1 MDHFDLIIVGGG
13 VAGSAMATVM
23 GRAGR
28 RCLVLERTTEF
39 ADRTKG
45 EWIAPWGVAEAE
57 RLGLI
62 DDIARARGHVLRRH
76 ARLGPEIDP
85 EESVR
90 QALLLD
96 ELPGVPGAMTQ
107 RHPDLCQALLDAAS
121 EAGAQTI
128 RGASG
133 VEVRTGERPSVG
145 WTGGEASALLVI
157 AADGRNSGVRRQ
169 LKLELQRDQPHHLF
183 SGLLVEGAD
192 EWPADL
198 QMTGTEGNVHF
209 LAFPQGEGRVR
220 LYLGFGLDQPRLVS
234 GPEGP
239 TRFLEQFAALTCVPY
254 GDALA
259 DATPVSPCATYPNE
273 ATWLQDPT
281 AAAGVVF
288 IADAAGWDDPITG
301 QGLSVTLRDV
311 RVLSDLLLA
320 DEDWSASMLQ
330 PFVKERAERM
340 RRLRFASTF
349 TSVLYNEFG
358 PEADARRI
366 DFAERNAA
374 DRTLGA
380 GRYAAF
386 VGPEV
391 LPAEAFSQA
400 EFDRALRPAKTP

>member
-1 MDHFDLIIVGGG
+1 MDHFDLIVVGGG

-23 GRAGR
+23 GRAGH
-28 RCLVLERTTEF
+28 RCLVLEKTTEF

-85 EESVR
+85 GESIR
-90 QALLLD
+90 QALPLD

-107 RHPDLCQALLDAAS
+107 RHPDLCQTLFDAAS
-121 EAGAQTI
+121 EAGAQTV
-128 RGASG
+128 RGVSDIKVTA
-133 VEVRTGERPSVG
+133 GEQPSVT
-145 WTGGEASALLVI
+145 WSGGEASARLVI
-157 AADGRNSGVRRQ
+157 AADGRNSSVRRQ
-169 LKLELQRDQPHHLF
+169 LKLELQRNQPHHLF
-183 SGLLVEGAD
+183 SGLLVEGAYD
-192 EWPADL
+192 WPDDL

-259 DATPVSPCATYPNE
+259 GATPVSPCATYPNE
-273 ATWLQDPT
+273 ATWLEDP
-281 AAAGVVF
+281 AAGPGVVF

-301 QGLSVTLRDV
+301 QGLSVSLRDV
-311 RVLSDLLLA
+311 RVLTDLLLTDDA
-320 DEDWSASMLQ
+320 WSPSALQ
-330 PFVKERAERM
+330 PYVRERAERM

-358 PEADARRI
+358 SEADARRT

-386 VGPEV
+386 VGPEA
-391 LPAEAFSQA
+391 LPAEAFTQA
-400 EFDRALRPAKTP
+400 EFDRAFNP